1 MSARSSQSAACAW
14 IRATDHA
21 RGWRADGA
29 VPQATKRAPSAQ
41 AKEAEIPRVIVI
53 ASPSERDDGAMMLS
67 ERVTVADLD
76 SEHFASQLIDRL
88 RWAVTD
94 AHQAEQP

>member
-1 MSARSSQSAACAW
+1 M
-14 IRATDHA
+14 
-21 RGWRADGA
+21 
-29 VPQATKRAPSAQ
+29 
-41 AKEAEIPRVIVI
+41 IVI

-88 RWAVTD
+88 RWAVAD